1 MNTIARVTTL
11 TRVACRDEVNEV
23 RVAAIRALGSI
34 ARNAGN
40 SVTER
45 CQSIEGLKEVAVISK
60 VSGNLEDGKL
70 ATYELRRILRE
81 YM

>member
-1 MNTIARVTTL
+1 LN
-11 TRVACRDEVNEV
+11 
-23 RVAAIRALGSI
+23 
-34 ARNAGN
+34 
-40 SVTER
+40 
-45 CQSIEGLKEVAVISK
+45 EVAVIST

>member
-34 ARNAGN
+34 ARNAEN
-40 SVTER
+40 V
-45 CQSIEGLKEVAVISK
+45 
-60 VSGNLEDGKL
+60 
-70 ATYELRRILRE
+70 
-81 YM
+81 